1 MHNISQNSFI
11 LRVLFFAL
19 SIIAMNLSTFN
30 LYASKIKHQKRIQ
43 NNYTLSFQ
51 TDAPKIIID
60 ILKSQSELQE
70 KLANAPAS
78 LLALT
83 RRVKKDVSLFQKIL
97 KSYGYIDAKVTYD
110 IQEMKQPISVII
122 KIKVGQKYRLEH
134 FQVFS
139 ELGPYDVPHKT
150 HNLKKDDFFEVSKI
164 KRAEDKIVLFALNHG
179 YPFVEFK
186 KHQLKIDK
194 ENAKID
200 VDIYIKLNDFMR
212 FGQVIIEGN
221 AKTKNIYIFNRLGWK
236 EGDIFSQKLIDNTRK
251 NLIKS
256 DIFDGV
262 SIKPLKDKAING
274 IVPIHIQIVEN
285 KRHYVGAGIDI
296 SSEEGLGGKIFW
308 GHRNLFNK
316 GENFKI
322 AYERQRFKRGLDV
335 NYKIPDVFLQ
345 NQYLVQSIEI
355 KKQRTDAYQST
366 ERHYN
371 IGLEHNFNKFY
382 TKNNGIGLSYEKVND
397 KRFRILSFPQSLSID
412 TTKNLLDPKFG
423 NRFNIILKPDF
434 VMDKKQPHF
443 FTVDF
448 EASQYFSLDKISTH
462 VLALRGKIGSIIN
475 NSFNSLPKT
484 RLFYA
489 GGAHSV
495 RGYGYQMI
503 GPLTNEINPKKRM
516 PTGGRS
522 LFEGAIEWRY
532 RMTESFGLVPFMDF
546 GVLSQNRFIKFKNLW
561 SRTTY
566 DSKLFTGVGLGGR
579 YYLGDIGPVRVDIAV
594 PLNKRRKIDRFAQF
608 YASFG
613 QSF

>member
-1 MHNISQNSFI
+1 
-11 LRVLFFAL
+11 
-19 SIIAMNLSTFN
+19 
-30 LYASKIKHQKRIQ
+30 
-43 NNYTLSFQ
+43 
-51 TDAPKIIID
+51 
-60 ILKSQSELQE
+60 
-70 KLANAPAS
+70 
-78 LLALT
+78 
-83 RRVKKDVSLFQKIL
+83 
-97 KSYGYIDAKVTYD
+97 
-110 IQEMKQPISVII
+110 
-122 KIKVGQKYRLEH
+122 
-134 FQVFS
+134 
-139 ELGPYDVPHKT
+139 
-150 HNLKKDDFFEVSKI
+150 
-164 KRAEDKIVLFALNHG
+164 
-179 YPFVEFK
+179 
-186 KHQLKIDK
+186 
-194 ENAKID
+194 
-200 VDIYIKLNDFMR
+200 
-212 FGQVIIEGN
+212 
-221 AKTKNIYIFNRLGWK
+221 
-236 EGDIFSQKLIDNTRK
+236 
-251 NLIKS
+251 
-256 DIFDGV
+256 
-262 SIKPLKDKAING
+262 
-274 IVPIHIQIVEN
+274 
-285 KRHYVGAGIDI
+285 
-296 SSEEGLGGKIFW
+296 
-308 GHRNLFNK
+308 
-316 GENFKI
+316 
-322 AYERQRFKRGLDV
+322 
-335 NYKIPDVFLQ
+335 
-345 NQYLVQSIEI
+345 
-355 KKQRTDAYQST
+355 
-366 ERHYN
+366 
-371 IGLEHNFNKFY
+371 
-382 TKNNGIGLSYEKVND
+382 EKVND